1 MLPLLDRPPFSHRRV
16 PVGLPNQPIF
26 KKEYAGV
33 QLNRIERLFI
43 LSPIRAW
50 LQRRWEAR
58 QLLAMGGPLAGDHV
72 LETGCGPGF
81 GIDLLYSLFKAA
93 RVDAFD
99 IDPKMV
105 AFVRQRQ
112 RTRGCR
118 TRLWVGNL
126 RYIPVAD
133 ASYDAVVNFGAIHH
147 VVRWREALGEIF
159 RVLKPGS
166 PFYCEEILSHYIT
179 HPLWGRLMDHPQ
191 EDRFDTHQFISALQ
205 QAGFRVHRFR
215 QLANLYLWVVAVK
228 DNPCRASHK

>member
-1 MLPLLDRPPFSHRRV
+1 
-16 PVGLPNQPIF
+16 VGLQNEPII

-43 LSPIRAW
+43 LSPIRAL
-50 LQRRWEAR
+50 LQRHWEAR
-58 QLLAMGGPLAGDHV
+58 QLLAMGGALAGAHV

-81 GIDLLYSLFKAA
+81 GIDLLYRRFKAA

-99 IDPKMV
+99 LDPKMI
-105 AFVRQRQ
+105 ALLRRRQ
-112 RTRGCR
+112 RTRVRR
-118 TRLWVGNL
+118 TRLWVGNV
-126 RYIPVAD
+126 RHIPVAD

-147 VVRWREALGEIF
+147 VVRWREAIGEIF

-179 HPLWGRLMDHPQ
+179 HPLLGRFMDHPQ

-205 QAGFRVHRFR
+205 QEGFRVHRIR
-215 QLANLYLWVVAVK
+215 QLVDLYLWVVAVK
-228 DNPCRASHK
+228 DTH